1 MTEET
6 CHSDVLIVG
15 GGLVGASLALALS
28 RAGLDVAIVEAH
40 PFRINEQPNY
50 DERSIAL
57 AQGSQ
62 RIFAGMGL
70 WDALHDAVCPIH
82 TIHVSDRGH
91 FGFTRLKRE
100 QEGVEAL
107 GYVAS
112 ARLLGNALI
121 RALENTH
128 VRLLAPA
135 QLETF
140 QVEDQQVRARLNF
153 DGKPLT
159 CHARLLVAADGV
171 QSQVREQLGIDTQ
184 QWDYGQTAVIAN
196 VTPDQPHNHVAYERF
211 TETGPMALLPLN
223 AINPSPR
230 RRPGSSAPDTMRRHD
245 VSGHHN
251 MCSLVWTLHADQV
264 DEVMALDDEKFLSR
278 LQERFGYRLGRFVK
292 VGTRYAYPLQL
303 LRAKQSTAQRLAL
316 IGNAVHTLHPI
327 AGQGFNLG
335 LRDVAALAEV
345 VIDAQ
350 RTGDDIGG
358 AGVLQRY
365 ADWRQMD
372 QRRVVAFTDGMVRL
386 FGQTFPPLVGLRNAG
401 MLALDL
407 CPPAKRWF
415 GRLTMGRAGRLP
427 RLARGLE
434 L

>member
-1 MTEET
+1 MTEDSAY
-6 CHSDVLIVG
+6 SDVLIVG
-15 GGLVGASLALALS
+15 GGLVGASLALALG

-62 RIFAGMGL
+62 RIFSGMGL
-70 WDALHDAVCPIH
+70 WDALQDAVCPIH

-100 QEGVEAL
+100 QEGVQAL

-121 RALENTH
+121 HALDQTK
-128 VRLLAPA
+128 VRLLTPA
-135 QLETF
+135 QLQGF
-140 QVEDQQVRARLNF
+140 QADGEQVRASLSL
-153 DGKPLT
+153 DGKPLEY
-159 CHARLLVAADGV
+159 HARLLVAADGV
-171 QSQVREQLGIDTQ
+171 QSQVREQLGIETH
-184 QWDYGQTAVIAN
+184 QWDYGQTAIIAN
-196 VTPDQPHNHVAYERF
+196 VTPTRPHSNIAYERF
-211 TETGPMALLPLN
+211 TDTGPMALLPLN
-223 AINPSPR
+223 EN
-230 RRPGSSAPDTMRRHD
+230 H
-245 VSGHHN
+245 
-251 MCSLVWTLHADQV
+251 CSLVWTLRTDQV
-264 DEVMALDDEKFLSR
+264 DGVMALDDTAFLSQ
-278 LQERFGYRLGRFVK
+278 LQDRFGYRLGRFVK
-292 VGTRYAYPLQL
+292 VGTRHAYPLQL

-350 RTGDDIGG
+350 RKGDDIGS
-358 AGVLQRY
+358 ANVLRQY
-365 ADWRQMD
+365 ADWRQTD

-386 FGQTFPPLVGLRNAG
+386 FGQTLPPWVALRDTG

-407 CPPAKRWF
+407 CPPAKHLF
-415 GRLTMGRAGRLP
+415 GRLTMGRVGRLP
-427 RLARGLE
+427 RLARGLA

>member
-1 MTEET
+1 MTENT
-6 CHSDVLIVG
+6 NCSDVLIVG
-15 GGLVGASLALALS
+15 GGLVGASLALALG

-70 WDALHDAVCPIH
+70 WDALRDAVCPIH

-121 RALENTH
+121 RALDTTDT
-128 VRLLAPA
+128 VRLITPA

-140 QVEDQQVRARLNF
+140 CVEDEQVRATLNVG
-153 DGKPLT
+153 GKVVEYGT
-159 CHARLLVAADGV
+159 RLLVAADGV
-171 QSQVREQLGIDTQ
+171 QSQVREQLGIDTH

-196 VTPDQPHNHVAYERF
+196 ITPDKPHRNVAYERF
-211 TETGPMALLPLN
+211 TDTGPMALLPLN
-223 AINPSPR
+223 
-230 RRPGSSAPDTMRRHD
+230 DDH
-245 VSGHHN
+245 
-251 MCSLVWTLHADQV
+251 CSLVWTLRADQV
-264 DEVMALDDEKFLSR
+264 DEVMALDDASFLAR
-278 LQERFGYRLGRFVK
+278 LQARFGYRLGKLVK
-292 VGTRYAYPLQL
+292 VGARHAYPLQL

-350 RTGDDIGG
+350 RNGSDIGG
-358 AGVLQRY
+358 VDVLQRY
-365 ADWRQMD
+365 ADWRETD

-386 FGQTFPPLVGLRNAG
+386 FGQTSLPMVGLRNAG

-427 RLARGLE
+427 RLARGLD

>member
-1 MTEET
+1 MTRDSR
-6 CHSDVLIVG
+6 HSDVLVVG
-15 GGLVGASLALALS
+15 GGLVGASLALALG

-62 RIFAGMGL
+62 RIFTGMGL
-70 WDALHDAVCPIH
+70 WDALQKEVCPIH

-121 RALENTH
+121 RALEQTS
-128 VRLLAPA
+128 VQLLAPA
-135 QLETF
+135 RLESF
-140 QVEDQQVRARLNF
+140 QAAGDRVQAVLSL
-153 DGKPLT
+153 DGKSVE
-159 CHARLLVAADGV
+159 HSARLLVAADGV
-171 QSQVREQLGIDTQ
+171 QSRVREQLAIDTH

-196 VTPDQPHNHVAYERF
+196 VTPDQPHKNVAYERF
-211 TETGPMALLPLN
+211 TDTGPMALLPLN
-223 AINPSPR
+223 DN
-230 RRPGSSAPDTMRRHD
+230 H
-245 VSGHHN
+245 
-251 MCSLVWTLHADQV
+251 CSLVWTLRADQV
-264 DEVMALDDEKFLSR
+264 DEVMGLEDTEFLSR
-278 LQERFGYRLGRFVK
+278 LQARFGYRLGRFTR

-350 RTGDDIGG
+350 RKGGDIGDVD
-358 AGVLQRY
+358 VLRRY
-365 ADWRQMD
+365 ADWRQTD
-372 QRRVVAFTDGMVRL
+372 QRRVVAFTDTMVRL
-386 FGQTFPPLVGLRNAG
+386 FSQSLPPVVGLRDAG

-407 CPPAKRWF
+407 CPPAKHWF

-427 RLARGLE
+427 RLARGLA

>member
-1 MTEET
+1 MTENT
-6 CHSDVLIVG
+6 CHSDVLVVG
-15 GGLVGASLALALS
+15 GGLVGASLALALG

-40 PFRINEQPNY
+40 PFRLNVQPNY

-62 RIFAGMGL
+62 RIFTGMGL
-70 WDALHDAVCPIH
+70 WHSLHDAVCPIH

-112 ARLLGNALI
+112 ARLLGNTLI
-121 RALENTH
+121 QAIEKTE

-135 QLETF
+135 QLEKF
-140 QVEDQQVRARLNF
+140 QVENAQVRVTLSLG
-153 DGKPLT
+153 GKPVECRT
-159 CHARLLVAADGV
+159 RLLVAADGV
-171 QSQVREQLGIDTQ
+171 QSQVREQLGIKTR
-184 QWDYGQTAVIAN
+184 QWDYGQTAIIAN

-211 TETGPMALLPLN
+211 TDTGPMALLPLN
-223 AINPSPR
+223 DN
-230 RRPGSSAPDTMRRHD
+230 H
-245 VSGHHN
+245 
-251 MCSLVWTLHADQV
+251 CSLVWTLRTDQV
-264 DEVMALDDEKFLSR
+264 DEMMALDDVAFLAR
-278 LQERFGYRLGRFVK
+278 LQARFGYRLGRFTK

-350 RTGDDIGG
+350 RKGDDIGG
-358 AGVLQRY
+358 ADVLQRY
-365 ADWRQMD
+365 ADWRQTD

-386 FGQTFPPLVGLRNAG
+386 FSQTFPPLAGLRDAG

-407 CPPAKRWF
+407 CPPAKRAF

-427 RLARGLE
+427 RLARGLA

>member
-1 MTEET
+1 MIEDR
-6 CHSDVLIVG
+6 CYSDVLIVG
-15 GGLVGASLALALS
+15 GGLVGASLALALG

-62 RIFAGMGL
+62 RIFSGMGL
-70 WDALHDAVCPIH
+70 WESLQDAVCPIH

-121 RALENTH
+121 RALYQTK
-128 VRLLAPA
+128 VRLLTPA
-135 QLETF
+135 QLQGF
-140 QVEDQQVRARLNF
+140 QVEGEQVRAMLSL
-153 DGKPLT
+153 DGKPAEYR
-159 CHARLLVAADGV
+159 ARLLVAADGV
-171 QSQVREQLGIDTQ
+171 QSQVREQLGIETH

-196 VTPDQPHNHVAYERF
+196 VTPTRPHSNIAYERF
-211 TETGPMALLPLN
+211 TDTGPMALLPLN
-223 AINPSPR
+223 
-230 RRPGSSAPDTMRRHD
+230 D
-245 VSGHHN
+245 VNDQGCDK
-251 MCSLVWTLHADQV
+251 MCSLVWTLRTDQV
-264 DEVMALDDEKFLSR
+264 DDVMALDDAAFLAQ

-292 VGTRYAYPLQL
+292 VGTRHAYPLQL

-350 RTGDDIGG
+350 RKGDDIGS
-358 AGVLQRY
+358 ANVLRQY
-365 ADWRQMD
+365 ADWRQTD

-386 FGQTFPPLVGLRNAG
+386 FGQTLPPWVALRDAG

-407 CPPAKRWF
+407 CPPAKHLF

-427 RLARGLE
+427 RLARGLA

>member
-1 MTEET
+1 MTEDSAY
-6 CHSDVLIVG
+6 SDVLIVG
-15 GGLVGASLALALS
+15 GGLVGASLALALG

-62 RIFAGMGL
+62 RIFSGMGL
-70 WDALHDAVCPIH
+70 WDALQDAVCPIH

-100 QEGVEAL
+100 QEGVQAL

-121 RALENTH
+121 HALDQTK
-128 VRLLAPA
+128 VRLLTPA
-135 QLETF
+135 QLQGF
-140 QVEDQQVRARLNF
+140 QADGEQVRASLSL
-153 DGKPLT
+153 DGKPLEYHT
-159 CHARLLVAADGV
+159 RLLVAADGV
-171 QSQVREQLGIDTQ
+171 QSQVREQLGI
-184 QWDYGQTAVIAN
+184 
-196 VTPDQPHNHVAYERF
+196 
-211 TETGPMALLPLN
+211 ETHQGD
-223 AINPSPR
+223 
-230 RRPGSSAPDTMRRHD
+230 G
-245 VSGHHN
+245 
-251 MCSLVWTLHADQV
+251 
-264 DEVMALDDEKFLSR
+264 VMALDDTAFLSQ
-278 LQERFGYRLGRFVK
+278 LQDRFGYRLGRFVK
-292 VGTRYAYPLQL
+292 VGTRHAYPLQL

-350 RTGDDIGG
+350 RKGDDIGS
-358 AGVLQRY
+358 ANVLRQY
-365 ADWRQMD
+365 ADWRQTD

-386 FGQTFPPLVGLRNAG
+386 FGQTLPPWVGLRDAG

-407 CPPAKRWF
+407 CPPAKHLF
-415 GRLTMGRAGRLP
+415 GRLTMGRGGRLP
-427 RLARGLE
+427 RLARGLA

>member
-1 MTEET
+1 MNEDTH
-6 CHSDVLIVG
+6 CVDVLIVG
-15 GGLVGASLALALS
+15 GGLVGASLALALG

-62 RIFAGMGL
+62 RIFSGMGL
-70 WDALHDAVCPIH
+70 WDSLQDTVCPIH

-121 RALENTH
+121 RKLEKTD
-128 VRLLAPA
+128 VRLLTPA
-135 QLETF
+135 QLESF
-140 QVEDQQVRARLNF
+140 RVDAQQVHATIDL
-153 DGKPLT
+153 DGKPVEYR
-159 CHARLLVAADGV
+159 ARLLVAADGV
-171 QSQVREQLGIDTQ
+171 QSQVRDRLGIETH

-196 VTPDQPHNHVAYERF
+196 VSPDQPHHNVAYERF
-211 TETGPMALLPLN
+211 TDTGPMALLPLN
-223 AINPSPR
+223 E
-230 RRPGSSAPDTMRRHD
+230 
-245 VSGHHN
+245 GH
-251 MCSLVWTLHADQV
+251 CSLVWTLRADQV
-264 DEVMALDDEKFLSR
+264 DEVMALDDAEFLSR
-278 LQERFGYRLGRFVK
+278 LQERFGYRLGRFEK

-345 VIDAQ
+345 IIDAQ
-350 RTGDDIGG
+350 RSGNDPGGD
-358 AGVLQRY
+358 AVLQRY
-365 ADWRQMD
+365 AEWRQAD

-386 FGQTFPPLVGLRNAG
+386 FGQTLPPLVGLRNAG

>member
-1 MTEET
+1 MTENT
-6 CHSDVLIVG
+6 CHSDVLVVG
-15 GGLVGASLALALS
+15 GGLVGASLALALG

-40 PFRINEQPNY
+40 PFRLNEQPNY

-62 RIFAGMGL
+62 RIFTGMGL
-70 WDALHDAVCPIH
+70 WHSLHDAVCPIH

-112 ARLLGNALI
+112 ARLLGNTLI
-121 RALENTH
+121 QALEMTE

-135 QLETF
+135 QLEKF
-140 QVEDQQVRARLNF
+140 QVENAQVRVTLSLG
-153 DGKPLT
+153 GKPVECRT
-159 CHARLLVAADGV
+159 RLLVAADGV
-171 QSQVREQLGIDTQ
+171 QSQVREQLGIKTR
-184 QWDYGQTAVIAN
+184 QWDYGQTAIIAN

-211 TETGPMALLPLN
+211 TDTGPMALLPLN
-223 AINPSPR
+223 DN
-230 RRPGSSAPDTMRRHD
+230 H
-245 VSGHHN
+245 
-251 MCSLVWTLHADQV
+251 CSLVWTLRTGQV
-264 DEVMALDDEKFLSR
+264 DEMMALDDVAFLAR
-278 LQERFGYRLGRFVK
+278 LQARFGYRLGRFTK

-350 RTGDDIGG
+350 RRGDDIGG
-358 AGVLQRY
+358 ADVLQRY
-365 ADWRQMD
+365 ADWRQTD

-386 FGQTFPPLVGLRNAG
+386 FSQTFPPLAGLRDAG

-407 CPPAKRWF
+407 CPPAKRAF

-427 RLARGLE
+427 RLARGLA

>member
-1 MTEET
+1 MSEET
-6 CHSDVLIVG
+6 CYTDVLVVG
-15 GGLVGASLALALS
+15 GGLVGASLALALG
-28 RAGLDVAIVEAH
+28 RAGLDVTIVEAH

-62 RIFAGMGL
+62 RIFSGMGL
-70 WDALHDAVCPIH
+70 WDALQDAVCPIH

-91 FGFTRLKRE
+91 FGFTRLRRE

-121 RALENTH
+121 RALENTD
-128 VRLLAPA
+128 VRLLTPA
-135 QLETF
+135 QLQTF
-140 QVEDQQVRARLNF
+140 QAEDDKVRVTLDIEGKTVECE
-153 DGKPLT
+153 T
-159 CHARLLVAADGV
+159 RLLVAADGV
-171 QSQVREQLGIDTQ
+171 QSQVRDQLGIETH
-184 QWDYGQTAVIAN
+184 QWDYGQTALIAN
-196 VTPDQPHNHVAYERF
+196 VTPGKPHHNVAYERF
-211 TETGPMALLPLN
+211 TDTGPMALLPLN
-223 AINPSPR
+223 DN
-230 RRPGSSAPDTMRRHD
+230 H
-245 VSGHHN
+245 
-251 MCSLVWTLHADQV
+251 CSLVWTLRTDQV
-264 DEVMALDDEKFLSR
+264 DDVMALDDAEFLAR
-278 LQERFGYRLGRFVK
+278 LQARFGYRLGRFTK

-303 LRAKQSTAQRLAL
+303 LRARQSTAQRLAL

-345 VIDAQ
+345 VVDAQ
-350 RTGDDIGG
+350 RDGRDIGN
-358 AGVLQRY
+358 ADVLQRY
-365 ADWRQMD
+365 ADWRQAD
-372 QRRVVAFTDGMVRL
+372 QRRVVAFTDSMVRL
-386 FGQTFPPLVGLRNAG
+386 FGQTLPPVVALRDAG

-407 CPPAKRWF
+407 CPPAKHWF

-427 RLARGLE
+427 RLARGLA

>member
-1 MTEET
+1 MSEVPRY
-6 CHSDVLIVG
+6 SDVLIVG
-15 GGLVGASLALALS
+15 GGLVGASLALAFG

-40 PFRINEQPNY
+40 PFRLNEQPNY

-62 RIFAGMGL
+62 RIFSGMGL
-70 WDALHDAVCPIH
+70 WESLQDAVCPIH

-121 RALENTH
+121 RALDNTA
-128 VRLLAPA
+128 VNLISPA
-135 QLETF
+135 LMDRF
-140 QVEDQQVRARLNF
+140 QVDDNRVNATLEI
-153 DGKPLT
+153 DGEPFEHST
-159 CHARLLVAADGV
+159 RLLVAADGV
-171 QSQVREQLGIDTQ
+171 QSPVREQLGIDSH
-184 QWDYGQTAVIAN
+184 QWDYGQTAIIAN
-196 VTPDQPHNHVAYERF
+196 VTPTRPHNNIAYERF
-211 TETGPMALLPLN
+211 TDTGPMALLPLN
-223 AINPSPR
+223 
-230 RRPGSSAPDTMRRHD
+230 SSCQI
-245 VSGHHN
+245 
-251 MCSLVWTLHADQV
+251 MCSLVWTLHTDQV
-264 DEVMALDDEKFLSR
+264 DDVMALDDATFLSQ
-278 LQERFGYRLGRFVK
+278 LQDRFGYRLGRFVK
-292 VGTRYAYPLQL
+292 VGTRHAYPLQL

-350 RTGDDIGG
+350 RKGDDIGS

-365 ADWRQMD
+365 ADWRQTD

-386 FGQTFPPLVGLRNAG
+386 FGQTLAPLVGLRDAG

-407 CPPAKRWF
+407 CPPAKRGF

>member
-1 MTEET
+1 MNDEVLN
-6 CHSDVLIVG
+6 SDVLIVG
-15 GGLVGASLALALS
+15 GGLVGASLALALG

-62 RIFAGMGL
+62 CIFSGMGL
-70 WDALHDAVCPIH
+70 WESVRDAVCPIH

-91 FGFTRLKRE
+91 FGFTRLRRE

-112 ARLLGNALI
+112 ARILGNALI
-121 RALENTH
+121 RALDETDN
-128 VRLLAPA
+128 VRLLTPA
-135 QLETF
+135 ELETF
-140 QVEDQQVRARLNF
+140 CVEGSRVSATLRL
-153 DGKPLT
+153 DGNAVE
-159 CHARLLVAADGV
+159 CRARLLVAADGV
-171 QSQVREQLGIDTQ
+171 QSQVREQLGIATR

-196 VTPDQPHNHVAYERF
+196 VTPGRPHWHVAYERF
-211 TETGPMALLPLN
+211 TDTGPMALLPLN
-223 AINPSPR
+223 DN
-230 RRPGSSAPDTMRRHD
+230 H
-245 VSGHHN
+245 
-251 MCSLVWTLHADQV
+251 CSLVWTLRADQV
-264 DEVMALDDEKFLSR
+264 DAVMALDDTAFLAR
-278 LQERFGYRLGRFVK
+278 LQERFGYRLGRFSK
-292 VGTRYAYPLQL
+292 VGARYAYPLRL
-303 LRAKQSTAQRLAL
+303 LRAKQSIVPRLAL

-350 RTGDDIGG
+350 RAAGDIG
-358 AGVLQRY
+358 APEVLKRY
-365 ADWRQMD
+365 ADWRQAD

-386 FGQTFPPLVGLRNAG
+386 FSQNLPPLVALRDAG

-407 CPPAKRWF
+407 CAPAKHAF

-427 RLARGLE
+427 RLARGLA

>member
-1 MTEET
+1 MSENSA
-6 CHSDVLIVG
+6 CSDVLIVG
-15 GGLVGASLALALS
+15 GGLVGASLALALG

-62 RIFAGMGL
+62 RIFSGMGL
-70 WDALHDAVCPIH
+70 WDALQDAVCPIH

-121 RALENTH
+121 RALDQTKVH
-128 VRLLAPA
+128 LLTPA
-135 QLETF
+135 QLQGFRIDGE
-140 QVEDQQVRARLNF
+140 QVRATLSL
-153 DGKPLT
+153 DGKPLEYR
-159 CHARLLVAADGV
+159 ARLLVAADGV
-171 QSQVREQLGIDTQ
+171 QSQVREQLGIATH

-196 VTPDQPHNHVAYERF
+196 VTPTRPHNNVAYERF
-211 TETGPMALLPLN
+211 TDTGPMAMLPLDGN
-223 AINPSPR
+223 
-230 RRPGSSAPDTMRRHD
+230 H
-245 VSGHHN
+245 
-251 MCSLVWTLHADQV
+251 CSLVWTLRADQV
-264 DEVMALDDEKFLSR
+264 DDVMALDDAAFLSQ

-292 VGTRYAYPLQL
+292 VGTRHAYPLQL

-350 RTGDDIGG
+350 RNGEDIGSPS
-358 AGVLQRY
+358 VLRQY
-365 ADWRQMD
+365 ADWRQTD

-386 FGQTFPPLVGLRNAG
+386 FGQTFPPCVGLRDAG

-407 CPPAKRWF
+407 CPPAKHLF

-427 RLARGLE
+427 RLARGLA

>member
-1 MTEET
+1 MTENT
-6 CHSDVLIVG
+6 CHSDVLVVG
-15 GGLVGASLALALS
+15 GGLVGASLALALG

-40 PFRINEQPNY
+40 PFRLNEQPNY

-62 RIFAGMGL
+62 RIFTGMGL
-70 WDALHDAVCPIH
+70 WHSLHDAVCPIH

-112 ARLLGNALI
+112 ARLLGNTLI
-121 RALENTH
+121 QAIEKTE

-135 QLETF
+135 QLEKF
-140 QVEDQQVRARLNF
+140 QVENAQVRVTLSLG
-153 DGKPLT
+153 GKPVECRT
-159 CHARLLVAADGV
+159 RLLVAADGV
-171 QSQVREQLGIDTQ
+171 QSQVREQLGIKTR
-184 QWDYGQTAVIAN
+184 QWDYGQTAIIAN

-211 TETGPMALLPLN
+211 TDTGPMALLPLN
-223 AINPSPR
+223 DN
-230 RRPGSSAPDTMRRHD
+230 H
-245 VSGHHN
+245 
-251 MCSLVWTLHADQV
+251 CSLVWTLRTGQV
-264 DEVMALDDEKFLSR
+264 DEMMALDDVAFLAR
-278 LQERFGYRLGRFVK
+278 LQARFGYRLGRFTK

-350 RTGDDIGG
+350 RRGDDIGG
-358 AGVLQRY
+358 ADVLQRY
-365 ADWRQMD
+365 ADWRQTD

-386 FGQTFPPLVGLRNAG
+386 FSQTFPPLAGLRDAG

-407 CPPAKRWF
+407 CPPAKRAF

-427 RLARGLE
+427 RLARGLA

>member
-1 MTEET
+1 MSENSA
-6 CHSDVLIVG
+6 CSDVLIVG
-15 GGLVGASLALALS
+15 GGLVGASLALALG

-62 RIFAGMGL
+62 RIFSGMGL
-70 WDALHDAVCPIH
+70 WDALQDAVCPIH

-121 RALENTH
+121 RALDQTKVH
-128 VRLLAPA
+128 LLTPA
-135 QLETF
+135 QLQGFRIDGE
-140 QVEDQQVRARLNF
+140 QVRATLSL
-153 DGKPLT
+153 DGKPLEYR
-159 CHARLLVAADGV
+159 ARLLVAADGV
-171 QSQVREQLGIDTQ
+171 QSQVREQLGIATH
-184 QWDYGQTAVIAN
+184 QWDYGQTALIAN
-196 VTPDQPHNHVAYERF
+196 VTPTRPHNNVAYERF
-211 TETGPMALLPLN
+211 TDTGPMAMLPLDGN
-223 AINPSPR
+223 
-230 RRPGSSAPDTMRRHD
+230 H
-245 VSGHHN
+245 
-251 MCSLVWTLHADQV
+251 CSLVWTLRADQV
-264 DEVMALDDEKFLSR
+264 DDVMALDDAAFLSQ

-292 VGTRYAYPLQL
+292 VGTRHAYPLQL

-350 RTGDDIGG
+350 RNGEDIGSPS
-358 AGVLQRY
+358 VLRQY
-365 ADWRQMD
+365 ADWRQTD

-386 FGQTFPPLVGLRNAG
+386 FGQTFPPCVGLRDAG

-407 CPPAKRWF
+407 CPPAKHLF

-427 RLARGLE
+427 RLARGLA

>member
-1 MTEET
+1 MIRHKPVTETT
-6 CHSDVLIVG
+6 CSPDVLITG
-15 GGLVGASLALALS
+15 GGLVGASLALALG

-70 WDALHDAVCPIH
+70 WDVLRDAVCPIH

-121 RALENTH
+121 RELDNTDK
-128 VRLLAPA
+128 VRLLTPA
-135 QLETF
+135 ELESF
-140 QVEDQQVRARLNF
+140 RVEGEQVNVTLKQ
-153 DGKPLT
+153 DGKPFECST
-159 CHARLLVAADGV
+159 RLLVAADGV
-171 QSQVREQLGIDTQ
+171 QSQVREQLGIATH

-196 VTPDQPHNHVAYERF
+196 VTPDKSHHNVAYERF
-211 TETGPMALLPLN
+211 TDTGPMALLPLN
-223 AINPSPR
+223 EN
-230 RRPGSSAPDTMRRHD
+230 H
-245 VSGHHN
+245 
-251 MCSLVWTLHADQV
+251 CSLVWTLRSDQV
-264 DEVMALDDEKFLSR
+264 DEIMALDDAAFLAR
-278 LQERFGYRLGRFVK
+278 LQARFGYRLGNFVK
-292 VGTRYAYPLQL
+292 VGLRHAYPLQL
-303 LRAKQSTAQRLAL
+303 LRAKQSTSQRLAL

-335 LRDVAALAEV
+335 LRDVVALAEV
-345 VIDAQ
+345 IMDAQ
-350 RTGDDIGG
+350 RSGGDIG
-358 AGVLQRY
+358 AGEVLQRY
-365 ADWRQMD
+365 ADWRQTD
-372 QRRVVAFTDGMVRL
+372 QRRVVALTDGMVRL
-386 FGQTFPPLVGLRNAG
+386 FGQTLPPLVGIRNAG

-407 CPPAKRWF
+407 CPPAKRVF
-415 GRLTMGRAGRLP
+415 GRLTMGRSGRLP
-427 RLARGLE
+427 RLARGLA

>member
-1 MTEET
+1 MTET
-6 CHSDVLIVG
+6 PCRSDALIVG
-15 GGLVGASLALALS
+15 GGLVGASLALALG
-28 RAGLDVAIVEAH
+28 RAGLDVTIVESH

-70 WDALHDAVCPIH
+70 WEALRDAVCPIH

-100 QEGVEAL
+100 QEGVDAL

-121 RALENTH
+121 RELDRTDK
-128 VRLLAPA
+128 VRLLTPA
-135 QLETF
+135 QLESF
-140 QVEDQQVRARLNF
+140 RVEGEQVFATLKQ
-153 DGKPLT
+153 DGKSLECST
-159 CHARLLVAADGV
+159 RLLVAADGV
-171 QSQVREQLGIDTQ
+171 QSQVREQLGIDTH

-196 VTPDQPHNHVAYERF
+196 ITPDKPHNNVAYERF
-211 TETGPMALLPLN
+211 TDTGPMALLPLN
-223 AINPSPR
+223 DN
-230 RRPGSSAPDTMRRHD
+230 H
-245 VSGHHN
+245 
-251 MCSLVWTLHADQV
+251 CSLVWTLRADQV
-264 DEVMALDDEKFLSR
+264 DEVMALEDEDFLAR
-278 LQERFGYRLGRFVK
+278 LQERFGYRLGKFVK
-292 VGTRYAYPLQL
+292 VGARHAYPLQL
-303 LRAKQSTAQRLAL
+303 LRAKQSTSKRLAL

-345 VIDAQ
+345 VMDAQ
-350 RTGDDIGG
+350 RNGSDIG
-358 AGVLQRY
+358 AAAVLQRY
-365 ADWRQMD
+365 AEWRQTD

-386 FGQTFPPLVGLRNAG
+386 FGQTLSPLIGLRNAG

-407 CPPAKRWF
+407 CPPVKRVF
-415 GRLTMGRAGRLP
+415 GRLTMGRSGRLP

>member
-1 MTEET
+1 MTENT
-6 CHSDVLIVG
+6 CHSDVLVVG
-15 GGLVGASLALALS
+15 GGLVGASLALALG

-40 PFRINEQPNY
+40 PFRLNEQPNY

-62 RIFAGMGL
+62 RIFTGMGL
-70 WDALHDAVCPIH
+70 WHSLCDAVCPIH

-112 ARLLGNALI
+112 ARLLGNTLI
-121 RALENTH
+121 QALETTN

-135 QLETF
+135 RLEKF
-140 QVEDQQVRARLNF
+140 QVESAQVSVTLSL
-153 DGKPLT
+153 DGKPVECLT
-159 CHARLLVAADGV
+159 RLLVAADGV
-171 QSQVREQLGIDTQ
+171 QSQVREQLGIKTR
-184 QWDYGQTAVIAN
+184 QWDYGQTAIIAN
-196 VTPDQPHNHVAYERF
+196 VTPDQPHNHIAYERF
-211 TETGPMALLPLN
+211 TDTGPMALLPLN
-223 AINPSPR
+223 DNR
-230 RRPGSSAPDTMRRHD
+230 
-245 VSGHHN
+245 
-251 MCSLVWTLHADQV
+251 CSLVWTLRTDQV
-264 DEVMALDDEKFLSR
+264 DEMMALDDVAFLAR
-278 LQERFGYRLGRFVK
+278 LQARFGYRLGRFTK

-350 RTGDDIGG
+350 RRGDDIGG
-358 AGVLQRY
+358 ADVLQRY
-365 ADWRQMD
+365 ADWRQTD

-386 FGQTFPPLVGLRNAG
+386 FSQPFPPLVGLRDAG

-407 CPPAKRWF
+407 CPPAKRAL

-427 RLARGLE
+427 RLARGLA

>member
-1 MTEET
+1 MTENT
-6 CHSDVLIVG
+6 CRSDVLIVG
-15 GGLVGASLALALS
+15 GGLVGASLALALG
-28 RAGLDVAIVEAH
+28 RAGLDVAVVEAH

-50 DERSIAL
+50 DDRSIAL

-70 WDALHDAVCPIH
+70 WDALRDVVCPIH

-112 ARLLGNALI
+112 ARVLGNALI
-121 RALENTH
+121 HALERTSN
-128 VRLLAPA
+128 VRLITPA

-140 QVEDQQVRARLNF
+140 SIEDEQQVHATLNV
-153 DGKPLT
+153 DGKPLECYT
-159 CHARLLVAADGV
+159 RLLVAADGV
-171 QSQVREQLGIDTQ
+171 QSQVREQLGIDTH

-196 VTPDQPHNHVAYERF
+196 ITPDKPHQNVAYERF
-211 TETGPMALLPLN
+211 TDTGPMALLPLN
-223 AINPSPR
+223 DN
-230 RRPGSSAPDTMRRHD
+230 H
-245 VSGHHN
+245 
-251 MCSLVWTLHADQV
+251 CSLVWTLRADQV
-264 DEVMALDDEKFLSR
+264 DEVMALNDTDFLTR
-278 LQERFGYRLGRFVK
+278 LQARFGYRLGRFVK
-292 VGTRYAYPLQL
+292 VGARHAYPLQL
-303 LRAKQSTAQRLAL
+303 LRAKQSTAKRLAL

-345 VIDAQ
+345 VTDAQ
-350 RTGDDIGG
+350 RNGSDIGG
-358 AGVLQRY
+358 VDVLQRY
-365 ADWRQMD
+365 ADWRQAD

-386 FGQTFPPLVGLRNAG
+386 FGQTLPPLVGLRNTG

-427 RLARGLE
+427 RLARGLD

>member
-1 MTEET
+1 MSEAAS
-6 CHSDVLIVG
+6 CSDVLIVG
-15 GGLVGASLALALS
+15 GGLVGASLALALG

-40 PFRINEQPNY
+40 PLRINEQPNY

-70 WDALHDAVCPIH
+70 WDALSEAVCPIH

-121 RALENTH
+121 RELDRTDK

-135 QLETF
+135 QLESF
-140 QVEDQQVRARLNF
+140 RVEDEKVCATLKQEGAL
-153 DGKPLT
+153 LECST
-159 CHARLLVAADGV
+159 RLLVAADGA
-171 QSQVREQLGIDTQ
+171 QSQVREQLGIDTH

-196 VTPDQPHNHVAYERF
+196 VTPSQPHNHVAYERF
-211 TETGPMALLPLN
+211 TDTGPMALLPLN
-223 AINPSPR
+223 NN
-230 RRPGSSAPDTMRRHD
+230 H
-245 VSGHHN
+245 
-251 MCSLVWTLHADQV
+251 CSLVWTLRADQV
-264 DEVMALDDEKFLSR
+264 DEVMALDDAHFLAR
-278 LQERFGYRLGRFVK
+278 LQARFGYRLGRFVK
-292 VGTRYAYPLQL
+292 VGARHAYPLQL
-303 LRAKQSTAQRLAL
+303 LRAKQSTSKRLAL

-345 VIDAQ
+345 VMDAQ
-350 RTGDDIGG
+350 RSGIDIGT
-358 AGVLQRY
+358 AEVLQRY
-365 ADWRQMD
+365 ADWRQLD

-386 FGQTFPPLVGLRNAG
+386 FGQTLPPLVGLRNAG

-415 GRLTMGRAGRLP
+415 GRLTMGRSGRLP